1 VRLAAHA
8 SRSAFWL
15 AQLKPKSLGLS
26 AIAPITTSFLMR
38 HFIAACLAALCVDTA
53 SAQAPNRLE
62 GVWLIVERVT
72 PAANPRAMGVEV
84 VSINPQPGLIIFT
97 RGHYSEVYLGGPP
110 RAVTPS
116 PVEPLN
122 LSDAEKIAKYEEWRP
137 LTANAGTYEVSGSVL
152 TRHPLVAKNVEV
164 LTRPTRIPLELR
176 FEDENTLWLMPM
188 GERATV
194 EPRTKLV
201 RVE

>member
-1 VRLAAHA
+1 
-8 SRSAFWL
+8 
-15 AQLKPKSLGLS
+15 
-26 AIAPITTSFLMR
+26 MR
-38 HFIAACLAALCVDTA
+38 YFIAACLAALCVGTA

-62 GVWLIVERVT
+62 GVWQIVERVT

-84 VSINPQPGLIIFT
+84 VSTNPQPGLIIFT

-110 RAVTPS
+110 RAVTPL

-152 TRHPLVAKNVEV
+152 TRHPIVAKNVEV
-164 LTRPTRIPLELR
+164 LTRQTRIPLELR